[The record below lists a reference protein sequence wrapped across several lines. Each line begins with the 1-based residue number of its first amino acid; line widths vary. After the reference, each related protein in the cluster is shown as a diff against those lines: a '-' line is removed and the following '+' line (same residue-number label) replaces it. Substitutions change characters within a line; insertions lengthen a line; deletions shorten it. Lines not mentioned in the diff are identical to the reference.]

1 MSYYSSKQ
9 HIAASGA
16 KAGQWVKCIAQGN
29 CRLGGLH
36 VEERTLKEVQDWA
49 GRRAYADLTQKD
61 YEDYLQSQIRGTLE
75 QDKRPMETLEEK
87 RERIGRADG
96 RATKAPAERKQQAGT
111 KLRETQ
117 KLKGTLPEE
126 EYYNRLFEDYPEI
139 DKMSLAE
146 KKRIEKLLNK
156 KHPENAYGSVNFTDK
171 AKTLKTWVKNGNIE
185 NLDRLTTYVN
195 ATTKKPSPEVRAFA
209 SQVINAVENQRKVT
223 VTQVTSVPKNARS
236 IIPQTQGQSQHQ
248 REQVAQRREEA
259 NRIPDYKPLNDESPA
274 TQAVLKQL
282 QNYEIPG
289 QGAFGSKTKEDKI
302 VEYMVRN
309 QLRFTGT
316 AGDYSFEK
324 IPATQYARDLDG
336 EVSHNYKTIPLVKKY
351 NTLRD
356 MKNKLEKTVDQHD
369 NHVRMQKSI
378 HDSFVEASRKE
389 LQLVLFQK
397 GHDDGE
403 YALKVASATKASE
416 IYSLKNAIKEL
427 KQQDEFSRAGL

>member
-1 MSYYSSKQ
+1 
-9 HIAASGA
+9 
-16 KAGQWVKCIAQGN
+16 
-29 CRLGGLH
+29 
-36 VEERTLKEVQDWA
+36 
-49 GRRAYADLTQKD
+49 
-61 YEDYLQSQIRGTLE
+61 
-75 QDKRPMETLEEK
+75 METLEEK

-139 DKMSLAE
+139 DQMSLAE
-146 KKRIEKLLNK
+146 KKRIEKLLDK
-156 KHPENAYGSVNFTDK
+156 KYPETAYGSVNFTDK
-171 AKTLKTWVKNGNIE
+171 AKTLKTWVKNGNIK
-185 NLDRLTTYVN
+185 NLDRLTKFVN
-195 ATTKKPSPEVRAFA
+195 VTTKKPSPEVRAFA
-209 SQVINAVENQRKVT
+209 SQVVQAVQTQKEVT

-236 IIPQTQGQSQHQ
+236 IIPQTQGQNHHQ
-248 REQVAQRREEA
+248 REEA

-289 QGAFGSKTKEDKI
+289 QGAFGNKTKEDKI

-324 IPATQYARDLDG
+324 VPATQYARDLDG
-336 EVSHNYKTIPLVKKY
+336 EVSHTYKTIPLVKKY

-356 MKNKLEKTVDQHD
+356 MKNKLEKTVDQHE